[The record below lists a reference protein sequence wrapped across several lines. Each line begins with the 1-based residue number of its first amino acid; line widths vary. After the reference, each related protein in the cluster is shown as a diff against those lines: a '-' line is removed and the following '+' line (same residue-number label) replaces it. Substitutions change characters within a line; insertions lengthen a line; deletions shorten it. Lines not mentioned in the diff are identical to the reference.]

1 MLTTNTGFGN
11 RFDSTRTTEP
21 KSPNLSNSMRAE
33 SSAQPQPGAASE
45 PYPVDHVGAGRG
57 EQPRNKLFVGPDIK
71 MKGVEVEDCD
81 TVMVEG
87 QIDATLDSRLVH
99 VAEAGV
105 FTGTVS
111 VDVAEIWGRFEG
123 DLTVRKQLIIH
134 PTGRVSGCI
143 CYAKI
148 KVEEGGEISGEIST
162 STAPPGKVAL
172 LATPTAVKR
181 IPPGN
186 QTRSRASPRS

>member
-1 MLTTNTGFGN
+1 MLTTKTGFGN
-11 RFDSTRTTEP
+11 RYDSTRATEP
-21 KSPNLSNSMRAE
+21 KLSNLSNSARVD
-33 SSAQPQPGAASE
+33 SSAQPQPSAASE
-45 PYPVDHVGAGRG
+45 PDPVGMARR
-57 EQPRNKLFVGPDIK
+57 EQPRNKLFVGLDIK

-81 TVMVEG
+81 AVMVEG

-99 VAEAGV
+99 VAESGV

-134 PTGRVSGCI
+134 PTGCVKGCI

-148 KVEEGGEISGEIST
+148 KVEEGGEISGEVST
-162 STAPPGKVAL
+162 LTAPPGKVAKTNGGK
-172 LATPTAVKR
+172 ADPA
-181 IPPGN
+181 PQPN
-186 QTRSRASPRS
+186 PQASMTS